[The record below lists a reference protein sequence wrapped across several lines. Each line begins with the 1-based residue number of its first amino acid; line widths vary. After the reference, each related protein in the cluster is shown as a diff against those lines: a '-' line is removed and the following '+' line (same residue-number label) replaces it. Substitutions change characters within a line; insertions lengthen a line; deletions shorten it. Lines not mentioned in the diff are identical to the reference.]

1 MNMPLP
7 DESGGKPGKLSNV
20 IRCLDTLAELAERV
34 GMLFAVG
41 LAIYIA
47 VTMLFLEDDPAE
59 TRFAALLKL
68 LNDNW
73 KAALLLILPVI
84 FRQLMVFLSSVTE
97 ITIGGNTIR
106 RPPRRRTSPQ
116 SADGTESVDK

>member
-1 MNMPLP
+1 MLN
-7 DESGGKPGKLSNV
+7 NV

-116 SADGTESVDK
+116 SADGTESVDKEGNGEE

>member
-1 MNMPLP
+1 ML
-7 DESGGKPGKLSNV
+7 DSA
-20 IRCLDTLAELAERV
+20 IRHLDTLAELAERV

-47 VTMLFLEDDPAE
+47 VMMLFFENDPAE
-59 TRFAALLKL
+59 TRFAALLGL
-68 LNDNW
+68 LDENW

-97 ITIGGNTIR
+97 VTIGGNTIR
-106 RPPRRRTSPQ
+106 RPPRRRPAPE
-116 SADGTESVDK
+116 SADGPKSADKEGNGEE